1 MHSTW
6 VSLSIISF
14 WILLFLTCGYALWRG
29 RKYEQMSALVCILA
43 SVVSTIWLLL
53 IRRYHPVDYSTVEI
67 SDLVVDTLVLTAFI
81 VIALLSDRFWP
92 LWVAGLQL
100 TISMSHLLKA
110 IQPDLL
116 PIAYGVAERFWSYP
130 ILIILAAGTW
140 RSQRRTEH
148 ISDGQE
154 TATAG

>member
-1 MHSTW
+1 M
-6 VSLSIISF
+6 
-14 WILLFLTCGYALWRG
+14 LLRRY
-29 RKYEQMSALVCILA
+29 YPEY
-43 SVVSTIWLLL
+43 SVVE
-53 IRRYHPVDYSTVEI
+53 R
-67 SDLVVDTLVLTAFI
+67 SDLAIDATMLAAFI
-81 VIALLSDRFWP
+81 VIALRSDRFWP

-100 TISMSHLLKA
+100 TISISHLLKA